1 MIIAAFGNS
10 IMEGKTGISPHE
22 SWFSLLQNE
31 LGSSHTI
38 INAGVGGNSAREAAA
53 RWEKDVLE
61 KNPDFI
67 LLELGG
73 NNHDP
78 RPGHEFRRVDDEEFS
93 AILKK
98 LHSSLPEKFPV
109 AALTFPPIINELHQ
123 FYPLVP
129 GGKVDEELHS
139 QREILRNFATEKGWD
154 IVDLYKIFHPRR
166 HELILPDGI
175 HLNPAGHILLKN
187 LILNMLKNKFPEKF
201 NR

>member
-31 LGSSHTI
+31 LGSSHTL

-61 KNPDFI
+61 KNPDLI

-109 AALTFPPIINELHQ
+109 AKSFPVRSTPVRAIPNCFYPCGSRAMCRKLLPMNSPHSAPLRRKSPKMSIIFRKKQPALHLFRTIQALTIHRQ
-123 FYPLVP
+123 T
-129 GGKVDEELHS
+129 
-139 QREILRNFATEKGWD
+139 EI
-154 IVDLYKIFHPRR
+154 
-166 HELILPDGI
+166 
-175 HLNPAGHILLKN
+175 
-187 LILNMLKNKFPEKF
+187 MLFV
-201 NR
+201 